1 MRVEDV
7 LNTFGKRVIQQSR
20 TNLTKK
26 KKNASKD
33 LYNSLKYKLN
43 VKKNKYELSFE
54 MEDYGSFIDRGVK
67 GVGGTKANGERWKK
81 KKVTNN
87 DFKYKNKKPPAKAFD
102 KWIVRRGI
110 ANRDAGGRFT
120 SRKSTSFAIANSV
133 YHTGLETTNFFTRP
147 LENEFNKLPDDLLN
161 GMLGE
166 IDIIL

>member
-1 MRVEDV
+1 MRVKDV
-7 LNTFGKRVIQQSR
+7 LNTFGKRVIKQSR

-33 LYNSLKYKLN
+33 LYNSLKYNLK
-43 VKKNKYELSFE
+43 VSQNKYELYFE
-54 MEDYGSFIDRGVK
+54 MEDYGSFVDRGVK
-67 GVGGTKANGERWKK
+67 GAGGVRKSTSKFKRTNNKGKLWKL

-87 DFKYKNKKPPAKAFD
+87 DFKFGKSGGISPKHFTKWAKS
-102 KWIVRRGI
+102 KGL
-110 ANRDAGGRFT
+110 
-120 SRKSTSFAIANSV
+120 SPFAVAKSV
-133 YHTGLETTNFFTRP
+133 YHTGLETTNFFTKP

>member
-1 MRVEDV
+1 MRVKDV
-7 LNTFGKRVIQQSR
+7 LNTFGKRVIKQSR

-26 KKNASKD
+26 KKNASKG
-33 LYNSLKYKLN
+33 LYNSLKYNLK
-43 VKKNKYELSFE
+43 VSQNKYELYFE

-67 GVGGTKANGERWKK
+67 GAGGVRKSTSKFKRTNNKGKLWKL

-87 DFKYKNKKPPAKAFD
+87 DFKFGKSGGISPKHFTKWAKS
-102 KWIVRRGI
+102 KGL
-110 ANRDAGGRFT
+110 
-120 SRKSTSFAIANSV
+120 SPFAVAKSV
-133 YHTGLETTNFFTRP
+133 YHTGLETTNFFTKP